1 MARGWGVSCS
11 PDRLPFEITAPGD
24 RLRARATRH
33 FIAVFLRRAG
43 RLAWPLFRFSAAI
56 ALPGARLLYA
66 QRPEEEAAVAAAAA
80 TGCAACGG
88 FVIFMVAIFA
98 LNIALLVWVAR
109 DAKARGMD
117 NSVLW
122 MLLVMATSI
131 LGLVIYLSS
140 RPKGDL
146 SLCATCGNK
155 RLQASAKCPHC
166 GNL

>member
-1 MARGWGVSCS
+1 MARVEGVS
-11 PDRLPFEITAPGD
+11 
-24 RLRARATRH
+24 RATRRCAVVAERYPSG
-33 FIAVFLRRAG
+33 IAWR
-43 RLAWPLFRFSAAI
+43 LFRLSAGM
-56 ALPGARLLYA
+56 ALPGAAVLPA
-66 QRPEEEAAVAAAAA
+66 QRPEEEAAAAAAAA

-88 FVIFMVAIFA
+88 FVLFLAAMFA
-98 LNIALLVWVAR
+98 LNIALLIWVAR

-146 SLCATCGNK
+146 SRCATCGNN

-166 GNL
+166 GNP